1 MHLSRPSSTR
11 VALALLKFRLY
22 QIDVEILFR
31 DKQLD
36 V

>member
-1 MHLSRPSSTR
+1 MHLSRPSLTR
-11 VALALLKFRLY
+11 VALALLKFKLC
-22 QIDVEILFR
+22 QIAVELLFR